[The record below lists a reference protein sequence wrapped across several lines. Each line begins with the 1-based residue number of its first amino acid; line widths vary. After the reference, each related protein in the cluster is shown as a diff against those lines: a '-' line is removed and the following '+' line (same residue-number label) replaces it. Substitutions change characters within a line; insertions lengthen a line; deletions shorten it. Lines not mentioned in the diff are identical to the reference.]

1 MSSRRHPTVM
11 DTDHQFL
18 YVRLRCV
25 PVIGAPTAEQL
36 CDQPLSQQC
45 GVGAGSTI
53 STFMKKIPIIL
64 ARFIIQDNH

>member
-1 MSSRRHPTVM
+1 MFSKRHPSLLR
-11 DTDHQFL
+11 TDHQFL
-18 YVRLRCV
+18 DDRFRCV

>member
-1 MSSRRHPTVM
+1 MVNLLDDS
-11 DTDHQFL
+11 F
-18 YVRLRCV
+18 RCV

-36 CDQPLSQQC
+36 CDQSLSQQC
-45 GVGAGSTI
+45 GVGAGSII